1 MIEVRG
7 LRKRFGDVVAVDEVS
22 FEARNG
28 EVTALLG
35 ENGAGK
41 TTTLRSIYGLIQ
53 PDAGE
58 VRVDGVDG
66 IAQPLSARMGLGV
79 LSEARGLYPR
89 LTPREHMRY
98 FAHLQGL
105 GRAETETRCKD
116 LVDLLGME
124 DFADRRA
131 AGLSHGENTKV
142 ALARALLH
150 DPANVVLDEPT
161 TGLDVMSTRAVR
173 ELIVELRARG
183 KCVVFSS
190 HVMQEVA
197 AVSDRI
203 VVVSAGR
210 VVASGTPA
218 ELRRSTGLDDL
229 EDVFV
234 ALAGRGGAQK

>member
-7 LRKRFGDVVAVDEVS
+7 LRKRFGDVVAVDDVS

-66 IAQPLSARMGLGV
+66 IAQPLSARTGLGV

-105 GRAETETRCKD
+105 GPAETETRCKD
-116 LVDLLGME
+116 MVDLLGME

-150 DPANVVLDEPT
+150 DPANILLDEPT

-173 ELIVELRARG
+173 ELIVQLRARG

-234 ALAGRGGAQK
+234 ALAGRGGAQA

>member
-7 LRKRFGDVVAVDEVS
+7 LRKRFGDVVAVDDVS

-105 GRAETETRCKD
+105 GPAETETRCKD

-150 DPANVVLDEPT
+150 DPANILLDEPT

-173 ELIVELRARG
+173 ELIVQLRARG

-234 ALAGRGGAQK
+234 ALAGRGGAQA

>member
-7 LRKRFGDVVAVDEVS
+7 LRKRFGDVVAVDDVS

-66 IAQPLSARMGLGV
+66 IAQPLSARTGLGV

-105 GRAETETRCKD
+105 GPAETETRCKD

-150 DPANVVLDEPT
+150 DPANILLDEPT

-234 ALAGRGGAQK
+234 ALAGRGGAWE

>member
-1 MIEVRG
+1 
-7 LRKRFGDVVAVDEVS
+7 
-22 FEARNG
+22 
-28 EVTALLG
+28 
-35 ENGAGK
+35 
-41 TTTLRSIYGLIQ
+41 
-53 PDAGE
+53 
-58 VRVDGVDG
+58 
-66 IAQPLSARMGLGV
+66 MGLGV

-105 GRAETETRCKD
+105 GRAETETRCDD
-116 LVDLLGME
+116 LVDLLGMQ

-150 DPANVVLDEPT
+150 DPANILLDEPT

-173 ELIVELRARG
+173 ELIVQLRARG

-234 ALAGRGGAQK
+234 ALAGSGGAQE

>member
-1 MIEVRG
+1 MIDVRG
-7 LRKRFGDVVAVDEVS
+7 LRKCFGDVVAVNDVS
-22 FEARNG
+22 FEARDG
-28 EVTALLG
+28 QVTALLG

-58 VRVDGVDG
+58 VLVDGVDA
-66 IAQPLSARMGLGV
+66 IAGPLSARRGLGV

-89 LTPREHMRY
+89 LTAREHMRY

-105 GRAETETRCKD
+105 GRAETETRCED
-116 LVDLLGME
+116 LVELLGMG

-150 DPANVVLDEPT
+150 DPANILLDEPT

-173 ELIVELRARG
+173 ELIVELRERG

-210 VVASGTPA
+210 VIASGTPA
-218 ELRRSTGLDDL
+218 ELRQSTGLDDL

-234 ALAGRGGAQK
+234 ALTGHSGARG

>member
-7 LRKRFGDVVAVDEVS
+7 LRKRFGDVVAVDDVS

-66 IAQPLSARMGLGV
+66 IAQPLSARTGLGV

-89 LTPREHMRY
+89 LTHREHMRY

-105 GRAETETRCKD
+105 GRAETEIRCKD
-116 LVDLLGME
+116 MVDLLGME

-150 DPANVVLDEPT
+150 DPANILLDEPT

-173 ELIVELRARG
+173 ELIVQLRARG

-234 ALAGRGGAQK
+234 ALAGGGGAQA

>member
-7 LRKRFGDVVAVDEVS
+7 LRKRFGDVVAVGDVS
-22 FEARNG
+22 FEARDG

-66 IAQPLSARMGLGV
+66 IAQPLRARMGLGV

-89 LTPREHMRY
+89 LTAREHMRY

-150 DPANVVLDEPT
+150 DPANILLDEPT

-173 ELIVELRARG
+173 ELIVQLRERG

-234 ALAGRGGAQK
+234 ALAGRGAAQE

>member
-7 LRKRFGDVVAVDEVS
+7 LRKRFGDVVAVDDVS
-22 FEARNG
+22 FEARDG

-66 IAQPLSARMGLGV
+66 IAQPLSARKGLGV

-105 GRAETETRCKD
+105 GRAETETRCED
-116 LVDLLGME
+116 LVDLLGMG

-150 DPANVVLDEPT
+150 EPANVLLDEPT

-173 ELIVELRARG
+173 ELIVQLRERG

-210 VVASGTPA
+210 VIASGTPA
-218 ELRRSTGLDDL
+218 ELRQSTGLEDL

-234 ALAGRGGAQK
+234 ALTGRRGAQG

>member
-7 LRKRFGDVVAVDEVS
+7 LRKQFGDVVAVDDVS

-66 IAQPLSARMGLGV
+66 ISQPLSARMGLGV

-105 GRAETETRCKD
+105 ARAETETRCED

-150 DPANVVLDEPT
+150 DPANILLDEPT

-173 ELIVELRARG
+173 ELIIELRARG
-183 KCVVFSS
+183 KCVLFSS

-218 ELRRSTGLDDL
+218 DLRRSTGLDDL

-234 ALAGRGGAQK
+234 ALTGHDGARG

>member
-1 MIEVRG
+1 MIEVCG
-7 LRKRFGDVVAVDEVS
+7 LRKRFGDVVAVDDVS

-66 IAQPLSARMGLGV
+66 IAQPLSARTGLGV

-116 LVDLLGME
+116 MVDLLGME

-150 DPANVVLDEPT
+150 DPANILLDEPT

-173 ELIVELRARG
+173 ELIVQLRARG

-234 ALAGRGGAQK
+234 ALAGGGGAQA

>member
-7 LRKRFGDVVAVDEVS
+7 LRKRFGDVVAVDDVS

-105 GRAETETRCKD
+105 APAETETRCKD

-150 DPANVVLDEPT
+150 DPANMLLDEPT

-173 ELIVELRARG
+173 ELIVQLRARG

-234 ALAGRGGAQK
+234 ALAGRGGAQA

>member
-7 LRKRFGDVVAVDEVS
+7 LRKCFGDVVAVDDVS

-58 VRVDGVDG
+58 VLVDGVDG
-66 IAQPLSARMGLGV
+66 IAEPRSARRGLGV

-89 LTPREHMRY
+89 LTAREHMRY

-105 GRAETETRCKD
+105 GRAETETRCED
-116 LVDLLGME
+116 LVDLLGMG

-150 DPANVVLDEPT
+150 DPANILLDEPT

-173 ELIVELRARG
+173 ELIVELRGRG

-210 VVASGTPA
+210 VIASGTPA

-229 EDVFV
+229 EDVIV
-234 ALAGRGGAQK
+234 ALTGSGVRG

>member
-7 LRKRFGDVVAVDEVS
+7 LRKCFGEVVAVDDVS
-22 FEARNG
+22 FEARDG

-66 IAQPLSARMGLGV
+66 IAQPLSARKGLGV

-105 GRAETETRCKD
+105 GRAETETRCED
-116 LVDLLGME
+116 LVDLLGMG

-150 DPANVVLDEPT
+150 EPANVLLDEPT

-173 ELIVELRARG
+173 ELIVQLRERG

-210 VVASGTPA
+210 VIASGTPA
-218 ELRRSTGLDDL
+218 ELRQSTGLEDL

-234 ALAGRGGAQK
+234 ALTGRRGAQG

>member
-1 MIEVRG
+1 MIEVRS
-7 LRKRFGDVVAVDEVS
+7 LRKCFGDVVAVDDVS

-28 EVTALLG
+28 QVTALLG

-66 IAQPLSARMGLGV
+66 IAQPQSARKGLGV

-89 LTPREHMRY
+89 LTAREHMRY

-105 GRAETETRCKD
+105 GRAETETRCED
-116 LVDLLGME
+116 LVDLLGMG

-150 DPANVVLDEPT
+150 DPANILLDEPT

-173 ELIVELRARG
+173 ELIVELRGRG

-210 VVASGTPA
+210 VIASGTPA
-218 ELRRSTGLDDL
+218 ELRQSTGLDDL

-234 ALAGRGGAQK
+234 ALTGHSGARG

>member
-105 GRAETETRCKD
+105 GRAETETRCDD
-116 LVDLLGME
+116 LVDLLGMQ

-150 DPANVVLDEPT
+150 EPANILLDEPT

-173 ELIVELRARG
+173 ELIVQLRARG

-234 ALAGRGGAQK
+234 ALAGSGGAQE

>member
-7 LRKRFGDVVAVDEVS
+7 LRKQFGDVVAVDDVS

-66 IAQPLSARMGLGV
+66 ISQPLSARMGLGV

-98 FAHLQGL
+98 FAQLQGL
-105 GRAETETRCKD
+105 ARAETETRCEA

-150 DPANVVLDEPT
+150 DPANILLDEPT

-183 KCVVFSS
+183 KCVLFSS

-218 ELRRSTGLDDL
+218 DLRRSTGLDDL

-234 ALAGRGGAQK
+234 ALTGHDGARG

>member
-1 MIEVRG
+1 MIDVRG
-7 LRKRFGDVVAVDEVS
+7 LRKCFGDVVAVNDVS
-22 FEARNG
+22 FEARDG
-28 EVTALLG
+28 QVTALLG

-58 VRVDGVDG
+58 VLVDGVDA
-66 IAQPLSARMGLGV
+66 IAQPLSARRGLGV

-89 LTPREHMRY
+89 LTAREHMRY

-105 GRAETETRCKD
+105 GRAETETRCED
-116 LVDLLGME
+116 LVDLLGMG

-150 DPANVVLDEPT
+150 DPANILLDEPT

-173 ELIVELRARG
+173 ELIVELRERG

-210 VVASGTPA
+210 VIASGTPA
-218 ELRRSTGLDDL
+218 ELRQSTGLDDL

-234 ALAGRGGAQK
+234 ALTGHSGARG

>member
-1 MIEVRG
+1 MIAVRS
-7 LRKRFGDVVAVDEVS
+7 LRKCFGEVVAVNDVS
-22 FEARNG
+22 FEARDG
-28 EVTALLG
+28 QVTALLG

-58 VRVDGVDG
+58 VLVDGVDA
-66 IAQPLSARMGLGV
+66 IAQPLSARRGLGV

-89 LTPREHMRY
+89 LTAREHMRY

-105 GRAETETRCKD
+105 GRAETETRCED
-116 LVDLLGME
+116 LVELLGMG

-150 DPANVVLDEPT
+150 EPANILLDEPT

-173 ELIVELRARG
+173 ELIVELRQRG

-210 VVASGTPA
+210 VIASGTPT
-218 ELRRSTGLDDL
+218 ELRQSTGLEDL

-234 ALAGRGGAQK
+234 ELTGRSGAQG

>member
-7 LRKRFGDVVAVDEVS
+7 LRKCFGDVVAVDDVS

-58 VRVDGVDG
+58 VHVDGVDA
-66 IAQPLSARMGLGV
+66 IAQPLSARRGLGV

-89 LTPREHMRY
+89 LTAREHMRY

-105 GRAETETRCKD
+105 GLAETETRCED
-116 LVDLLGME
+116 LVGLLGMG

-131 AGLSHGENTKV
+131 AGLSHGEHTKV

-150 DPANVVLDEPT
+150 DPANILLDEPT

-173 ELIVELRARG
+173 ELIVQLRERG

-234 ALAGRGGAQK
+234 ALTDHSGARG

>member
-105 GRAETETRCKD
+105 GRAETETRCED
-116 LVDLLGME
+116 LVDLLGMQ

-150 DPANVVLDEPT
+150 DPANILLDEPT

-173 ELIVELRARG
+173 ELIVQLRARG

-234 ALAGRGGAQK
+234 ALAGSGEAQA

>member
-1 MIEVRG
+1 MIAVRG
-7 LRKRFGDVVAVDEVS
+7 LRKHFGDVVAVDDVS
-22 FEARNG
+22 FEARDG

-41 TTTLRSIYGLIQ
+41 TTTLRSIYGVIQ

-58 VRVDGVDG
+58 VVVDGVDG
-66 IAQPLSARMGLGV
+66 IAQPLNARMRLGV

-105 GRAETETRCKD
+105 GQAETETRCED
-116 LVDLLGME
+116 LVALLGME

-150 DPANVVLDEPT
+150 DPANILLDEPT

-173 ELIVELRARG
+173 KLIVQLRERG

-203 VVVSAGR
+203 VIVSAGT
-210 VVASGTPA
+210 VVASGTPSA
-218 ELRRSTGLDDL
+218 LRRSTGLDDL

-234 ALAGRGGAQK
+234 ALTGANGARE

>member
-1 MIEVRG
+1 MIDVRG
-7 LRKRFGDVVAVDEVS
+7 LRKCFGDVVAVNDVS
-22 FEARNG
+22 FEARDG
-28 EVTALLG
+28 QVTALLG

-58 VRVDGVDG
+58 VLVDGVDA
-66 IAQPLSARMGLGV
+66 IAQPLSARRGLGV

-89 LTPREHMRY
+89 LTAREHMRY

-105 GRAETETRCKD
+105 GRAETETRCED
-116 LVDLLGME
+116 LVDLLGMG

-150 DPANVVLDEPT
+150 DPANILLDEPT

-173 ELIVELRARG
+173 ELIVELRKRG

-210 VVASGTPA
+210 VIASGTPA

-234 ALAGRGGAQK
+234 ALTGHGGARG

>member
-105 GRAETETRCKD
+105 GRAETETRCDD
-116 LVDLLGME
+116 LVDLLGMQ

-150 DPANVVLDEPT
+150 DPANILLDEPT

-173 ELIVELRARG
+173 ELIVQLRARG
-183 KCVVFSS
+183 KCVVFAS

-234 ALAGRGGAQK
+234 ALAGSGGAQE

>member
-7 LRKRFGDVVAVDEVS
+7 LRKQFGEVVAVDNVS

-66 IAQPLSARMGLGV
+66 ISQPLSARMGLGV

-105 GRAETETRCKD
+105 GRAETETRCED

-150 DPANVVLDEPT
+150 DPANILLDEPT

-183 KCVVFSS
+183 KCVLFSS

-218 ELRRSTGLDDL
+218 DLRRSTGLDDL

-234 ALAGRGGAQK
+234 ALTGHGGARG

>member
-105 GRAETETRCKD
+105 GRAETETRCDD
-116 LVDLLGME
+116 LVDLLGMQ

-150 DPANVVLDEPT
+150 DPANILLDEPT

-173 ELIVELRARG
+173 ELIVQLRARG

-234 ALAGRGGAQK
+234 ALAGSGGAQE

>member
-7 LRKRFGDVVAVDEVS
+7 LRKCFGAVVAVDDVS

-58 VRVDGVDG
+58 VHVDGVDA
-66 IAQPLSARMGLGV
+66 IAQPLSARRGLGV

-89 LTPREHMRY
+89 LTAREHMRY

-105 GRAETETRCKD
+105 GRAETETRCED
-116 LVDLLGME
+116 LVDLLGMG

-131 AGLSHGENTKV
+131 AGLSHGEHTKV

-150 DPANVVLDEPT
+150 DPANILLDEPT

-173 ELIVELRARG
+173 ELIVQLRERG

-234 ALAGRGGAQK
+234 ALTDHSGARG

>member
-1 MIEVRG
+1 MIDVRG
-7 LRKRFGDVVAVDEVS
+7 LRKCFGDVVAVNDVS
-22 FEARNG
+22 FEARDG
-28 EVTALLG
+28 QVTALLG

-58 VRVDGVDG
+58 VLVDGVDA
-66 IAQPLSARMGLGV
+66 IAGPLSARRGLGV

-89 LTPREHMRY
+89 LTAREHMRY

-105 GRAETETRCKD
+105 GRAETETRCED
-116 LVDLLGME
+116 LVDLLGMG

-150 DPANVVLDEPT
+150 DPANILLDEPT

-173 ELIVELRARG
+173 ELIVELRERG

-210 VVASGTPA
+210 VIASGTPA
-218 ELRRSTGLDDL
+218 ELRQSTGLDDL

-234 ALAGRGGAQK
+234 ALTGHSGARG

>member
-7 LRKRFGDVVAVDEVS
+7 LRKRFGDVVAVDDVS

-66 IAQPLSARMGLGV
+66 ITQPLSARTGLGV

-89 LTPREHMRY
+89 LTAREHMRY

-105 GRAETETRCKD
+105 GPAETETRCRD

-150 DPANVVLDEPT
+150 DPANILLDEPT

-173 ELIVELRARG
+173 ELIVQLRARG

-234 ALAGRGGAQK
+234 ALAGRGGAQA

>member
-7 LRKRFGDVVAVDEVS
+7 LRKCFGDVVAVDEVS

-66 IAQPLSARMGLGV
+66 IAQPQSAQRGLGV

-89 LTPREHMRY
+89 LTAREHMRY
-98 FAHLQGL
+98 FAHPQGL
-105 GRAETETRCKD
+105 GRAETETRCED
-116 LVDLLGME
+116 LVDLLGMG

-150 DPANVVLDEPT
+150 DPANILLDEPT

-173 ELIVELRARG
+173 ELIVQLRKRG

-210 VVASGTPA
+210 VIASGTPA

-234 ALAGRGGAQK
+234 ALTGHSGARG

>member
-7 LRKRFGDVVAVDEVS
+7 LRKQFGDVVAVDDVS

-66 IAQPLSARMGLGV
+66 ISQPLNARMGLGV

-98 FAHLQGL
+98 FAQLQGL
-105 GRAETETRCKD
+105 ARAETETRCEA

-150 DPANVVLDEPT
+150 DPANILLDEPT

-183 KCVVFSS
+183 KCVLFSS

-203 VVVSAGR
+203 VVVSAGK

-218 ELRRSTGLDDL
+218 DLRRSTGLDDL

-234 ALAGRGGAQK
+234 SLTGHDGARG

>member
-7 LRKRFGDVVAVDEVS
+7 LRKRFGEVVAVDEVS

-105 GRAETETRCKD
+105 GRAETETRCED
-116 LVDLLGME
+116 LVDLLGMQ

-150 DPANVVLDEPT
+150 DPANILLDEPT

-173 ELIVELRARG
+173 ELIVQLGARG

-234 ALAGRGGAQK
+234 ALAGSAGAQE

>member
-7 LRKRFGDVVAVDEVS
+7 LRKQFGDVVAVDDVS

-66 IAQPLSARMGLGV
+66 ISQPMSARMGLGV

-105 GRAETETRCKD
+105 GRAETETRCED
-116 LVDLLGME
+116 LVDLLGMK

-150 DPANVVLDEPT
+150 DPANILLDEPT

-183 KCVVFSS
+183 KCVLFSS

-203 VVVSAGR
+203 VVVSGGR

-218 ELRRSTGLDDL
+218 DLRRSTGLDDL

-234 ALAGRGGAQK
+234 SLTGHDGARG

>member
-7 LRKRFGDVVAVDEVS
+7 LRKCFGDVVAVDNVS

-66 IAQPLSARMGLGV
+66 IAQPQSARRGLGV

-89 LTPREHMRY
+89 LTAREHMRY

-105 GRAETETRCKD
+105 GRSETETRCED
-116 LVDLLGME
+116 LVELLGMG

-150 DPANVVLDEPT
+150 DPANMLLDEPT

-173 ELIVELRARG
+173 NLIIQLRGRG

-210 VVASGTPA
+210 VIASGTPA
-218 ELRRSTGLDDL
+218 ELRQSTGLDDL

-234 ALAGRGGAQK
+234 ALTGHSGARG

>member
-7 LRKRFGDVVAVDEVS
+7 LRKCFGAVVAVDDVS
-22 FEARNG
+22 FEARDG
-28 EVTALLG
+28 QVTALLG

-58 VRVDGVDG
+58 VLVDGVDG
-66 IAQPLSARMGLGV
+66 IAHPLRAREGLGV

-98 FAHLQGL
+98 FAHLQGI
-105 GRAETETRCKD
+105 GRAETESRCDD
-116 LVDLLGME
+116 LVDLLGMG

-150 DPANVVLDEPT
+150 DPANILLDEPT

-173 ELIVELRARG
+173 ELIVQLRARG

-218 ELRRSTGLDDL
+218 ELRQSTGLDDL

-234 ALAGRGGAQK
+234 ALAGRGGAQG